1 MYSARYEH
9 PFQRTSCQHPRDVKV
24 PSPIGATT
32 YLTCDDVR
40 GERGVRAMRSGRTGH
55 KALGAAAVAI
65 TITVF
70 SFASTLVKLAD
81 TPAVLVAFWRM
92 VITAIVWNAIAF
104 DHRAWLALHRDAD
117 VDDRR
122 ARPRADGVRPEHDPD
137 RPDRYRPDRPTGARR
152 AVVVP
157 VAGRDLSRAAGD
169 RDGGRARRAAGIRTA
184 EPTRGLQ
191 TGPSP
196 SPCLPPRT
204 SRRQRREPI
213 GLVSRRG
220 DARR

>member
-1 MYSARYEH
+1 MM
-9 PFQRTSCQHPRDVKV
+9 CVVKR
-24 PSPIGATT
+24 A
-32 YLTCDDVR
+32 
-40 GERGVRAMRSGRTGH
+40 VRAIRSGRTGH

-122 ARPRADGVRPEHDPD
+122 AR
-137 RPDRYRPDRPTGARR
+137 
-152 AVVVP
+152 
-157 VAGRDLSRAAGD
+157 
-169 RDGGRARRAAGIRTA
+169 RAAGIRTA

-191 TGPSP
+191 TGP
-196 SPCLPPRT
+196 LA
-204 SRRQRREPI
+204 EP
-213 GLVSRRG
+213 VSATE
-220 DARR
+220 DFTTTTT